1 MVLDRSCVAR
11 CLGFRTG
18 TCITAQLRFLVKCR
32 CKCLTLGVCGLLGKI
47 SSRLT
52 YANVMATAAVFIA
65 LGGGAYAAFRLPANS
80 VGTRHVK
87 RHAVTRSKLDPGAPR
102 ARSRVSEAKR
112 GRRERAGKSGS
123 EGDPGATGDPGT
135 PGRDGAAVVARVR
148 STSSVQTPA
157 DGSAIAVPLSASTW
171 TQAQGELDFGTYGS
185 VTFTD
190 PPAGSCGGSG
200 LVSLQIDV
208 DIDGK
213 QFSVTN
219 VEALRDGGT
228 RTAGL
233 DHQDVLLEPDA
244 AVARTATATVSGVCE
259 SGSFPLQVTIN
270 SLKFDIVRTS
280 SFQPGSRRAKE
291 PRRALAGDNGS
302 GENRTSNIAGAI
314 PRTRQRHLAVEI
326 LVPARGGCRPSPS
339 VPGPVVM

>member
-1 MVLDRSCVAR
+1 
-11 CLGFRTG
+11 
-18 TCITAQLRFLVKCR
+18 
-32 CKCLTLGVCGLLGKI
+32 
-47 SSRLT
+47 
-52 YANVMATAAVFIA
+52 MATAAVFIA

-80 VGTRHVK
+80 VGTSQLK
-87 RHAVTRSKLDPGAPR
+87 RHAVTRSKLDPGLLRALTGQRGKAGAPG
-102 ARSRVSEAKR
+102 AR
-112 GRRERAGKSGS
+112 GTSGS
-123 EGDPGATGDPGT
+123 KGDPGA

-157 DGSAIAVPLSASTW
+157 DGSATAVPLSASTW

-200 LVSLQIDV
+200 LASLQIDV
-208 DIDGK
+208 DINGT

-219 VEALRDGGT
+219 VEALRDGAT

-259 SGSFPLQVTIN
+259 SGSFPLQVMIN

-280 SFQPGSRRAKE
+280 
-291 PRRALAGDNGS
+291 
-302 GENRTSNIAGAI
+302 
-314 PRTRQRHLAVEI
+314 
-326 LVPARGGCRPSPS
+326 
-339 VPGPVVM
+339 

>member
-1 MVLDRSCVAR
+1 M
-11 CLGFRTG
+11 GNP
-18 TCITAQLRFLVKCR
+18 LRASPK
-32 CKCLTLGVCGLLGKI
+32 
-47 SSRLT
+47 
-52 YANVMATAAVFIA
+52 AE
-65 LGGGAYAAFRLPANS
+65 P
-80 VGTRHVK
+80 
-87 RHAVTRSKLDPGAPR
+87 D
-102 ARSRVSEAKR
+102 
-112 GRRERAGKSGS
+112 
-123 EGDPGATGDPGT
+123 
-135 PGRDGAAVVARVR
+135 RDGAAVVARVR

-157 DGSAIAVPLSASTW
+157 DGSAIAVPLSASPW

-219 VEALRDGGT
+219 VETLRDGGT

-233 DHQDVLLEPDA
+233 DHQDVLVEPDA

-259 SGSFPLQVTIN
+259 SGSFPLQVAIN

-280 SFQPGSRRAKE
+280 
-291 PRRALAGDNGS
+291 
-302 GENRTSNIAGAI
+302 
-314 PRTRQRHLAVEI
+314 
-326 LVPARGGCRPSPS
+326 
-339 VPGPVVM
+339 